1 MTTRLNSNSVG
12 ASKLDRRIA
21 VAPMMYWTDGVDFPR
36 GIMCLDRRETPVSPL
51 RRPGI
56 QSAGHF
62 AVDVITCYN
71 CTMKVA
77 VRRIGN
83 SLGVLLPKA
92 TLDAWGVGEGDAL
105 HLTEHGLRPA
115 GRGGFMHH
123 ELDELRRTM
132 ALEVVRRFTPREI
145 RAQILANLHRWRRQ
159 GVWGAAYKEWQDIAE
174 GLDDGEL
181 FAAMLGRD
189 ENAVRLRQSA
199 PFVGLLPKEQVRK
212 LNEEAAG

>member
-1 MTTRLNSNSVG
+1 
-12 ASKLDRRIA
+12 
-21 VAPMMYWTDGVDFPR
+21 
-36 GIMCLDRRETPVSPL
+36 MCLDRRETPLSPL

-62 AVDVITCYN
+62 AVGVITCYN
-71 CTMKVA
+71 STVKVA

-105 HLTEHGLRPA
+105 HLTEHGLGPA

-123 ELDELRRTM
+123 ELDELRRAM

>member
-1 MTTRLNSNSVG
+1 MNE
-12 ASKLDRRIA
+12 LDRRIS
-21 VAPMMYWTDGVDFPR
+21 VAPMTDWTDAVNFPR
-36 GIMCLDRRETPVSPL
+36 GIMCLDRRETPCL
-51 RRPGI
+51 LIRRPGI
-56 QSAGHF
+56 QSARHF

-71 CTMKVA
+71 SAMKVA